1 MSEFSLSTETL
12 LTPNAIRNVAP
23 QTALGSGT
31 AQDRSG
37 LARTSATVLLAVAA
51 VVAPLFMGCTHE
63 WARLS
68 LEATMTCAVVL
79 WAVAARERGWVF
91 GLPVAI
97 AGLVLLQ
104 LVPLPDSVLVN
115 LAPVSAGTWKAA
127 NEGNPSAWGTIS
139 INPAA
144 TAAGG
149 RRLLLGLATI
159 AAVAGLSRS
168 PRHRLWLTA
177 ALALVALVILT
188 LGFLFPFDRDDR
200 TLLGFIDLKGPIEF
214 WRTPVLPPAQTS
226 GWAYLDW
233 VTLGDHRYLTDLR
246 VIGDGFGPCITSNQF
261 AGSVYLT
268 LPAALGLFVW
278 STRDRGRWAAIAGQ
292 SAAILLFGAAV
303 WVVGHM
309 AASRAGAAALMMAGL
324 TLAAFAAPP
333 GWLRKVMSAAAIGYA
348 AFILVFALFFLMNFS
363 ALSELLPEQWRA
375 RVLAAGDDGRGIASR
390 AAMRMFRASP
400 FLGTGLGTYGD
411 LYPQLLGSQYVWYFA
426 HNDYA
431 QLLAEAGLVGL
442 VVAATLITLLAGRFK
457 RFVQLPDSAA
467 KVLDAAPWASL
478 AALMA
483 HSLFDWNLHVPANAF
498 LAALIAGLCLGS
510 VPSSPQRTA
519 VPATLRGTLAAF
531 VPKLLLVGGCLAA
544 LTLLARDARS
554 DAAERTLRLAT
565 ALSTSKPADRMR
577 QAALPLDAAISR
589 AERAAEADPW
599 NAGLALALGQAHL
612 HAAAAGSD
620 SATHLT
626 AADSSFRRAQARR
639 AVSRGLPQPVP
650 PQRPS
655 APAPR

>member
-1 MSEFSLSTETL
+1 MPSAVR
-12 LTPNAIRNVAP
+12 NAAP
-23 QTALGSGT
+23 PSARSRAPAEDRPGLAQAAATAL
-31 AQDRSG
+31 
-37 LARTSATVLLAVAA
+37 LAAA
-51 VVAPLFMGCTHE
+51 AFVAPLAMGCTHE
-63 WARLS
+63 WARLG
-68 LEATMTCAVVL
+68 LEAVMTCAVVL
-79 WAVAARERGWVF
+79 WAVAARDRGWAF

-127 NEGNPSAWGTIS
+127 NEGNTAAWGTIS

-149 RRLLLGLATI
+149 RRLLLGLATV

-168 PRHRLWLTA
+168 PRQRFWLTA
-177 ALALVALVILT
+177 ALALSALVILT
-188 LGFLFPFDRDDR
+188 LGFLFPVDREDR

-233 VTLGDHRYLTDLR
+233 VTLGNRRYLADLR
-246 VIGDGFGPCITSNQF
+246 VIGDGVGPCITSNQF

-278 STRDRGRWAAIAGQ
+278 ATRDRGRRAAIAGQ
-292 SAAILLFGAAV
+292 SAALLLFGAAV

-309 AASRAGAAALMMAGL
+309 AASRAGAAALAMAGL
-324 TLAAFAAPP
+324 TLAAFVAPS
-333 GWLRKVMSAAAIGYA
+333 GRLRKIVSAAAIAYA
-348 AFILVFALFFLMNFS
+348 VFILVFALLFLMNFN
-363 ALSELLPEQWRA
+363 ALSDLLPEQWRA

-390 AAMRMFRASP
+390 TAMRMFRASP
-400 FLGTGLGTYGD
+400 LLGTGLGTYGD
-411 LYPQLLGSQYVWYFA
+411 LYPQLLGSKYVWYFA

-431 QLLAEAGLVGL
+431 QLLAETGLMGLVIASSL
-442 VVAATLITLLAGRFK
+442 VSLLAMRFK
-457 RFVQLPDSAA
+457 RFVQLPDSAF
-467 KVLDAAPWASL
+467 KLLDAAPWASL

-498 LAALIAGLCLGS
+498 LAALVAGLCLGS
-510 VPSSPQRTA
+510 VPASPQRGS
-519 VPATLRGTLAAF
+519 VPAPRPGPLAAF
-531 VPKLLLVGGCLAA
+531 GPKALLVTTCLAA
-544 LTLLARDARS
+544 LALLARDARS

-565 ALSTSKPADRMR
+565 ALSTGKPTDRTQ
-577 QAALPLDAAISR
+577 QAALPLDAAIAQ
-589 AERAAEADPW
+589 AERAAAADPW

-612 HAAAAGSD
+612 HAAAAGTD
-620 SATHLT
+620 SERHST
-626 AADSSFRRAQARR
+626 AADVWFQKAQARR
-639 AVSRGLPQPVP
+639 AVSRGLPQPMP
-650 PQRPS
+650 PQPPS
-655 APAPR
+655 APASR